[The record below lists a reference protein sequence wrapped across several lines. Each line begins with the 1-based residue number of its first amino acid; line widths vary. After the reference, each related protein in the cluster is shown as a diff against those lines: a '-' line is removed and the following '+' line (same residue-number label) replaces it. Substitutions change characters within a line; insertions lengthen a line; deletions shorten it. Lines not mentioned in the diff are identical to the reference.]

1 MVRVVID
8 RGGCVSC
15 GTCWDICPS
24 FFEQNPD
31 DSFSQVIAGYRIS
44 DKPGEGE
51 VPPDLEGCVIDASET
66 CPVQVISIDS

>member
-8 RGGCVSC
+8 RVGCVSC
-15 GTCWDICPS
+15 GSCWDICPS

-31 DSFSQVIAGYRIS
+31 DSFSQVIAGYRNG

-51 VPPDLEGCVIDASET
+51 APPELEKCVIDASET
-66 CPVQVISIDS
+66 CPVQIISIDS